1 MSQRAARDPRAL
13 AVAATLIALTS
24 NSTASSAIFVAYRQ
38 QWGLSPGD
46 IGLVFSAYVGAL
58 VPVLLAFGGVAERY
72 GRRQIVA
79 TGFAL
84 MLAGTLVLICAH
96 GFQELLFARF
106 LQGAGAALAVGVI
119 SATFT
124 ETYRGKIAAGQALA
138 VVTAAALSF
147 GPVVTAIA
155 YDLGGGTNLSYIP
168 MFTIGIASCVLL
180 GFFDARPNGKSATD
194 RAEEPLPPSVVSRA
208 LRLAMPMVFVAW
220 AGSSLYLSL
229 VPAYLATILHA
240 RDPLIGAGAFVG
252 TQIASVMA
260 SILYGRAKPER
271 SGIIAPFGVV
281 AGLSILILGTQ
292 AHLWWMIALGTV
304 AVGTGSGVASGA
316 AFTITG
322 QVGRGQRPRVFSR
335 LLVAAYLGYSL
346 PTLLVALIASKLSFT
361 TGFAITTSALM
372 LIAIALPFLRSQ
384 PQVVAASQTSDP
396 SQSATS
402 LSELIPFECR
412 GSAEKRVRESGIHD
426 SDTSQSDVVI
436 R

>member
-1 MSQRAARDPRAL
+1 VSQRAARDPRAL

-46 IGLVFSAYVGAL
+46 IGLVFSAYVCTL

-84 MLAGTLVLICAH
+84 MLGGTLVLICAH
-96 GFQELLFARF
+96 GLRELLFARF

-155 YDLGGGTNLSYIP
+155 YDLGGGTNSSYIP
-168 MFTIGIASCVLL
+168 MFAIGIASCALL
-180 GFFDARPNGKSATD
+180 GFFDAHPTGQHAIDVTEQ
-194 RAEEPLPPSVVSRA
+194 ALPPNVVSRA

-229 VPAYLATILHA
+229 VPAYLATIIHA
-240 RDPLIGAGAFVG
+240 RDPLVGAGAFVG
-252 TQIASVMA
+252 TQVASVAA
-260 SILYGRAKPER
+260 SIVYGRVKPER
-271 SGIIAPFGVV
+271 SGIIAPIGVV

-292 AHLWWMIALGTV
+292 LHLWWMIIVGTI
-304 AVGTGSGVASGA
+304 AVGAGSGVASGA

-335 LLVAAYLGYSL
+335 LLVTAYLGYSL
-346 PTLLVALIASKLSFT
+346 PTLLVALIASRLSFT
-361 TGFAITTSALM
+361 TGFAITTSALT
-372 LIAIALPFLRSQ
+372 LISIALPFLRSQ
-384 PQVVAASQTSDP
+384 PRVVASSHASGP

-402 LSELIPFECR
+402 LSEFIPSEMPV
-412 GSAEKRVRESGIHD
+412 KH
-426 SDTSQSDVVI
+426 
-436 R
+436 

>member
-1 MSQRAARDPRAL
+1 MSLRPARDPQAL

-46 IGLVFSAYVGAL
+46 IGLVFSAYVGTL
-58 VPVLLAFGGVAERY
+58 VPVLIAFGGLAERY
-72 GRRQIVA
+72 GRRQTVA
-79 TGFAL
+79 TGLAL

-96 GFQELLFARF
+96 GLRELLFARF

-155 YDLGGGTNLSYIP
+155 YDLGGGTNLSYVP
-168 MFTIGIASCVLL
+168 MFTIGIASYAFL
-180 GFFDARPNGKSATD
+180 GFFDPHPSGQKPTD
-194 RAEEPLPPSVVSRA
+194 RSELPLPANVVFRA

-229 VPAYLATILHA
+229 VPAYLATVLHA
-240 RDPLIGAGAFVG
+240 RDPLVGAGAFVG
-252 TQIASVMA
+252 TQVASVTA
-260 SILYGRAKPER
+260 SILYGRVKPE
-271 SGIIAPFGVV
+271 SGGVIAPIGVV
-281 AGLSILILGTQ
+281 AGLSTLIFGTQ
-292 AHLWWMIALGTV
+292 LHLWWMIVVGTI
-304 AVGTGSGVASGA
+304 AVGAGSGVASGA
-316 AFTITG
+316 AFTIAG
-322 QVGRGQRPRVFSR
+322 QVGRGQRPRVFSH

-361 TGFAITTSALM
+361 TGFAITTSALT

-384 PQVVAASQTSDP
+384 TQAVAASHTSDA

-402 LSELIPFECR
+402 LPSSLNSECP
-412 GSAEKRVRESGIHD
+412 GIAK
-426 SDTSQSDVVI
+426 
-436 R
+436 